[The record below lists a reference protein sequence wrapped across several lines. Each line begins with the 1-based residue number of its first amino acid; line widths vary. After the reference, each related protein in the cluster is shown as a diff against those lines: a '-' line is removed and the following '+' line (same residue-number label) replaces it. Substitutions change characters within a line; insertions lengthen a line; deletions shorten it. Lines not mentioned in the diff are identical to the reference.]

1 MKSLVGNFG
10 MTSKR
15 VFLINIPDI
24 SLQKQVIL
32 RTILVSNQINS
43 LLQFIEQ
50 EITQKYLDTFNMNVR
65 NVGIVLFLDRL

>member
-1 MKSLVGNFG
+1 MKSFVGNFD

-15 VFLINIPDI
+15 VFLINISNI

-43 LLQFIEQ
+43 FLQFIEQ
-50 EITQKYLDTFNMNVR
+50 EITQKYFDTFDMDVR